1 MVPLFLSSACCGVD
15 AHNTVVTLTSM
26 LGTVVF
32 NVLSSNQQHSIL
44 RNVLEMQIL
53 VSIQEQL
60 NQRLGHGP
68 SDQCFNSHSLGSDV
82 HSHLRTTG

>member
-32 NVLSSNQQHSIL
+32 NVSSSDQQHSIL

-68 SDQCFNSHSLGSDV
+68 SDQCFNSRSLGSDV